1 MSQTMTKAPFSHA
14 LVTGASSGIG
24 ESIAHK
30 LGKAGVGMVLV
41 ARRKDRLD
49 AIAAKYPNVE
59 VLAADLTTDAG
70 LGAVLE
76 RLRDVTRPQID
87 LVVNNAGFGTSGQ
100 FVSADAERLS
110 REISLNI
117 NALTRISHEAVRQ
130 MLPRGRGYLLNVSS
144 IASFQPGPDLAVYSA
159 TKAFVTS
166 LTEALHEELRG
177 SGIRVTALCPGLT
190 HTEFQSISNTTG
202 LESKFPE
209 FAWMSADDVARD
221 GLRAVADGKAIC
233 VPGVVNKSLVSTSK
247 LTPRALTRRIAGLVT
262 RFR

>member
-1 MSQTMTKAPFSHA
+1 VAKAPFSHA

-24 ESIAHK
+24 ESISHK

-41 ARRKDRLD
+41 ARREDRLQ

-59 VLAADLTTDAG
+59 VLVADLTTEAG
-70 LGAVLE
+70 VNAVLD
-76 RLRDVTRPQID
+76 RLRDANRPVID
-87 LVVNNAGFGTSGQ
+87 LVVNNAGFGTSGP
-100 FVSADAERLS
+100 FTAADPDRLS

-130 MLPRGRGYLLNVSS
+130 MQPRGRGYLLNVSS
-144 IASFQPGPDLAVYSA
+144 IASFQPGPDLAVYAA

-190 HTEFQSISNTTG
+190 HTEFQSISNTSG

-233 VPGVVNKSLVSTSK
+233 VPGLVNKSLATVSTF
-247 LTPRALTRRIAGLVT
+247 TPRGLARRIAGLAT
-262 RFR
+262 RMR

>member
-1 MSQTMTKAPFSHA
+1 MKKAPFSHA

-24 ESIAHK
+24 EAVANK

-49 AIAAKYPNVE
+49 AIAARFPSVE
-59 VLAADLTTDAG
+59 VLVADLTTSSG
-70 LGAVLE
+70 LSAVLE
-76 RLRDVTRPQID
+76 RLGSTSLPNIE
-87 LVVNNAGFGTSGQ
+87 LVVNNAGFGTSGP
-100 FVSADAERLS
+100 FADADPERLS

-144 IASFQPGPDLAVYSA
+144 IASFQPGPDLAVYAA

-166 LTEALHEELRG
+166 LTESLHEELRG

-190 HTEFQSISNTTG
+190 HTEFQSISNTSG
-202 LESKFPE
+202 LESNFPE

-221 GLRAVADGKAIC
+221 GLRAVAAGKAIC
-233 VPGVVNKSLVSTSK
+233 VPGLVNKSLATVSTF
-247 LTPRALTRRIAGLVT
+247 TPRGLARRIAGLAT
-262 RFR
+262 RLR

>member
-1 MSQTMTKAPFSHA
+1 MAQAPFTHA

-24 ESIAHK
+24 ESVAHK

-49 AIAAKYPNVE
+49 AIAAQYPNVE
-59 VLAADLTTDAG
+59 VLVADLTTPSGLDA
-70 LGAVLE
+70 VIS
-76 RLRDVTRPQID
+76 RLQSDSLPLID
-87 LVVNNAGFGTSGQ
+87 LVVNNAGFGTSGA
-100 FVSADAERLS
+100 FVEADPQRLS
-110 REISLNI
+110 NEISLNV
-117 NALTRISHEAVRQ
+117 NALTRISHEAIRQ
-130 MLPRGRGYLLNVSS
+130 MQPRGRGFLLNVSS
-144 IASFQPGPDLAVYSA
+144 VASFQPGPELAVYAA

-190 HTEFQSISNTTG
+190 RTEFQSVSNTSG
-202 LESKFPE
+202 LESTVPD

-233 VPGVVNKSLVSTSK
+233 VPGLVNKSLATVSTF
-247 LTPRALTRRIAGLVT
+247 TPRGLARRIAGLAT
-262 RFR
+262 RRR

>member
-1 MSQTMTKAPFSHA
+1 MAKAPFSHA

-24 ESIAHK
+24 ESISHK

-41 ARRKDRLD
+41 ARREDRLQ

-59 VLAADLTTDAG
+59 VLVADLTTEAG
-70 LGAVLE
+70 VNAVLD
-76 RLRDVTRPQID
+76 RLRDANRPVID
-87 LVVNNAGFGTSGQ
+87 LVVNNAGFGTSGP
-100 FVSADAERLS
+100 FTAADPDRLS

-130 MLPRGRGYLLNVSS
+130 MQPRGRGYLLNVSS
-144 IASFQPGPDLAVYSA
+144 IASFQPGPDLAVYAA

-190 HTEFQSISNTTG
+190 HTEFQSISNTSG

-233 VPGVVNKSLVSTSK
+233 VPGLVNKSLATISTF
-247 LTPRALTRRIAGLVT
+247 TPRGLARRIAGLAT
-262 RFR
+262 RMR

>member
-1 MSQTMTKAPFSHA
+1 VNKAPFSYA

-24 ESIAHK
+24 EAIAHK

-49 AIAAKYPNVE
+49 AIASKYANVE
-59 VLAADLTTDAG
+59 VLPADLTTDAG
-70 LGAVLE
+70 LNAALE
-76 RLRDVTRPQID
+76 RLRDTTRPIVE
-87 LVVNNAGFGTSGQ
+87 LVVNNAGFGTSGSFAQ
-100 FVSADAERLS
+100 AEPERLS

-130 MLPRGRGYLLNVSS
+130 MQPRGHGYLLNVSS
-144 IASFQPGPDLAVYSA
+144 IASFQPGPDLAVYAA

-190 HTEFQSISNTTG
+190 HTEFQSISNTSG

-233 VPGVVNKSLVSTSK
+233 VPGLVNKSLATVSTF
-247 LTPRALTRRIAGLVT
+247 TPRGLARRIAGLAT
-262 RFR
+262 RLR

>member
-1 MSQTMTKAPFSHA
+1 VTKAPFAHA

-59 VLAADLTTDAG
+59 VLSADLTTDAG

-209 FAWMSADDVARD
+209 FAWMSADDVARE

-247 LTPRALTRRIAGLVT
+247 LTPRALTRRISGLIT
-262 RFR
+262 RIR

>member
-1 MSQTMTKAPFSHA
+1 MTKATFSHA

-247 LTPRALTRRIAGLVT
+247 LTPRALTRRISGLIT
-262 RFR
+262 RIR

>member
-1 MSQTMTKAPFSHA
+1 MTKAPFSYA

-24 ESIAHK
+24 EAIAHK

-49 AIAAKYPNVE
+49 AIASQYANVE
-59 VLAADLTTDAG
+59 VLPADLTTDAG
-70 LGAVLE
+70 LSAVLE
-76 RLRDVTRPQID
+76 RLRDATRPVVE
-87 LVVNNAGFGTSGQ
+87 LVVNNAGFGTSGSFAQ
-100 FVSADAERLS
+100 AEPERLS

-117 NALTRISHEAVRQ
+117 NALTRISHEAIRQ
-130 MLPRGRGYLLNVSS
+130 MQPRGRGFLLNVSS
-144 IASFQPGPDLAVYSA
+144 IASFQPGPDLAVYAA

-190 HTEFQSISNTTG
+190 HTEFQSISNTSG
-202 LESKFPE
+202 LESNFPE

-221 GLRAVADGKAIC
+221 GLRAVAEGKAIC
-233 VPGVVNKSLVSTSK
+233 VPGLVNKSLAAVSTF
-247 LTPRALTRRIAGLVT
+247 TPRGLARRIAGLAT
-262 RFR
+262 RLR

>member
-1 MSQTMTKAPFSHA
+1 MTKAPFSHA

-41 ARRKDRLD
+41 ARRKDRLE
-49 AIAAKYPNVE
+49 AIASQYSNVE
-59 VLAADLTTDAG
+59 VLAADLITDAG
-70 LGAVLE
+70 VGAVLE
-76 RLRDVTRPQID
+76 RLRDTTRPVID
-87 LVVNNAGFGTSGQ
+87 LVVNNAGFGTSGP
-100 FVSADAERLS
+100 FVAADPERLS
-110 REISLNI
+110 REIALNI
-117 NALTRISHEAVRQ
+117 TALTRISHEAVRLMQ
-130 MLPRGRGYLLNVSS
+130 PRGRGYLLNVSS

-202 LESKFPE
+202 LESSFPE

-233 VPGVVNKSLVSTSK
+233 VPGVVNKSLATVSTF
-247 LTPRALTRRIAGLVT
+247 TPRGLTRRIAGLVT
-262 RFR
+262 RMR

>member
-1 MSQTMTKAPFSHA
+1 MKKAPFSHA

-24 ESIAHK
+24 EAVANK

-49 AIAAKYPNVE
+49 AIAARFPSVE
-59 VLAADLTTDAG
+59 VLVADLTTSSG
-70 LGAVLE
+70 LSAVLE
-76 RLRDVTRPQID
+76 RLGSTSLPNIE
-87 LVVNNAGFGTSGQ
+87 LVVNNAGFGTSGP
-100 FVSADAERLS
+100 FADADPERLS

-144 IASFQPGPDLAVYSA
+144 IASFQPGPDLAVYAA

-166 LTEALHEELRG
+166 LTESLHEELRG

-190 HTEFQSISNTTG
+190 HTEFQSISNTSG
-202 LESKFPE
+202 LESNFPE

-233 VPGVVNKSLVSTSK
+233 VPGLVNKSLATVSTF
-247 LTPRALTRRIAGLVT
+247 TPRGLARRIAGLAT
-262 RFR
+262 RLR

>member
-1 MSQTMTKAPFSHA
+1 
-14 LVTGASSGIG
+14 
-24 ESIAHK
+24 
-30 LGKAGVGMVLV
+30 
-41 ARRKDRLD
+41 
-49 AIAAKYPNVE
+49 
-59 VLAADLTTDAG
+59 
-70 LGAVLE
+70 
-76 RLRDVTRPQID
+76 
-87 LVVNNAGFGTSGQ
+87 
-100 FVSADAERLS
+100 
-110 REISLNI
+110 
-117 NALTRISHEAVRQ
+117 VRQ

-247 LTPRALTRRIAGLVT
+247 LTPRALTRRISGLIT
-262 RFR
+262 RVR

>member
-1 MSQTMTKAPFSHA
+1 MTKAPFSHA

-41 ARRKDRLD
+41 ARRKDRLE
-49 AIAAKYPNVE
+49 AIASQYPNVE

-76 RLRDVTRPQID
+76 RLRDTTRPVID
-87 LVVNNAGFGTSGQ
+87 LVVNNAGFGTSGP
-100 FVSADAERLS
+100 FVAADPERLS
-110 REISLNI
+110 REIALNI
-117 NALTRISHEAVRQ
+117 TALTRISHEAVRLMQ
-130 MLPRGRGYLLNVSS
+130 PRGRGYLLNVSS

-190 HTEFQSISNTTG
+190 HTEFQSISNTSG
-202 LESKFPE
+202 LESSFPE
-209 FAWMSADDVARD
+209 FAWMSADDVALD
-221 GLRAVADGKAIC
+221 GWRAVADGKAIC
-233 VPGVVNKSLVSTSK
+233 VPGVVNKSLATVSTF
-247 LTPRALTRRIAGLVT
+247 TPRGLTRRIAGLVT
-262 RFR
+262 RMR

>member
-1 MSQTMTKAPFSHA
+1 MKKAPFSHA

-24 ESIAHK
+24 EAVANK

-49 AIAAKYPNVE
+49 AIAAKFPSVE
-59 VLAADLTTDAG
+59 VLVADLTTSSG
-70 LGAVLE
+70 LSAVLE
-76 RLRDVTRPQID
+76 RLGSTSLPNIE
-87 LVVNNAGFGTSGQ
+87 LVVNNAGFGTSGP
-100 FVSADAERLS
+100 FADADPERLS

-144 IASFQPGPDLAVYSA
+144 IASFQPGPDLAVYAA

-166 LTEALHEELRG
+166 LTESLHEELRG

-190 HTEFQSISNTTG
+190 HTEFQSISNTSG
-202 LESKFPE
+202 LESNFPE

-221 GLRAVADGKAIC
+221 GLRAVAAGKAIC
-233 VPGVVNKSLVSTSK
+233 VPGVVNKSLATVSTF
-247 LTPRALTRRIAGLVT
+247 TPRGLARRIAGLAT
-262 RFR
+262 RLR

>member
-1 MSQTMTKAPFSHA
+1 MTKAPFSHA

-41 ARRKDRLD
+41 ARRKDRLA
-49 AIAAKYPNVE
+49 AIAAQYPNVE

-70 LGAVLE
+70 LGAVLD
-76 RLRDVTRPQID
+76 RLRDTTRPVID
-87 LVVNNAGFGTSGQ
+87 LVVNNAGFGTSGP
-100 FVSADAERLS
+100 FVSADADRLS

-130 MLPRGRGYLLNVSS
+130 MQPRGRGYLLNVSS
-144 IASFQPGPDLAVYSA
+144 VASFQPGPALAVYAA

-166 LTEALHEELRG
+166 FTEALHEELRG

-190 HTEFQSISNTTG
+190 HTEFQSISNTSG
-202 LESKFPE
+202 LESGFPE

-233 VPGVVNKSLVSTSK
+233 VPGLVNKSLATVSTF
-247 LTPRALTRRIAGLVT
+247 TPRGLARRIAGLAT
-262 RFR
+262 RLR

>member
-1 MSQTMTKAPFSHA
+1 MGTAPFSHA

-49 AIAAKYPNVE
+49 AIATQYPNVE
-59 VLAADLTTDAG
+59 VVAADLTTEAG
-70 LGAVLE
+70 IGAVLQ
-76 RLRDVTRPQID
+76 RLRDTTKPVID
-87 LVVNNAGFGTSGQ
+87 LVVNNAGFGTSGS
-100 FVSADAERLS
+100 FGDADPDRLG
-110 REISLNI
+110 REIALNVT
-117 NALTRISHEAVRQ
+117 ALTRITHEAVRQ
-130 MLPRGRGYLLNVSS
+130 MRPRGRGFLLNVSS

-221 GLRAVADGKAIC
+221 GLRAVAAGRALC
-233 VPGVVNKSLVSTSK
+233 VPGLVNKSLTTVSTF
-247 LTPRALTRRIAGLVT
+247 TPRGLTRRIAGYVT
-262 RFR
+262 RVR

>member
-1 MSQTMTKAPFSHA
+1 MTKAPFSHA

-59 VLAADLTTDAG
+59 VLAADLTTDVG

-247 LTPRALTRRIAGLVT
+247 LTPRALTRRISGLIT
-262 RFR
+262 RVR

>member
-1 MSQTMTKAPFSHA
+1 MTKAPFSHA

-49 AIAAKYPNVE
+49 AMAAKYPNVE

-100 FVSADAERLS
+100 FISADAERLS

-247 LTPRALTRRIAGLVT
+247 LTPRALTRRISGLIT
-262 RFR
+262 RVR

>member
-1 MSQTMTKAPFSHA
+1 MTKAPFSHA

-76 RLRDVTRPQID
+76 RLRDITRPQID